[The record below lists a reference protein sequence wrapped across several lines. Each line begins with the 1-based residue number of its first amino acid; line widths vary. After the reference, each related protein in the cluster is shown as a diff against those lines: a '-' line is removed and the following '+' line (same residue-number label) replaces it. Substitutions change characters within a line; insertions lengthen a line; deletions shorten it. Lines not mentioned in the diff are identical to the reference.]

1 MQIIIGSARAGVRAR
16 VFNSLWY
23 FSFLINVTWVSL
35 FLCIQAHLL
44 FPSCVKH
51 REGIVVSKYFGP
63 FFVFRG
69 SLDITLFTIVHAS
82 THAYA
87 HTHAKILRTQRRI
100 RYFWHFTGQVYM
112 NLVTVV
118 TVALTVSS
126 NIIHSLYYC
135 YLIRSR
141 IVIAEYSPPIVYARS
156 YQHSSWHRFH
166 CSNTRVG
173 LVDRLVYYPRLLPH
187 KSSTKCLFY
196 NFALY
201 SSLLL
206 RFFFSAIAL
215 PVSRLKTYF
224 NKSGVAGGWGWNRGG
239 IACISTIC
247 WFV

>member
-1 MQIIIGSARAGVRAR
+1 M
-16 VFNSLWY
+16 
-23 FSFLINVTWVSL
+23 
-35 FLCIQAHLL
+35 
-44 FPSCVKH
+44 
-51 REGIVVSKYFGP
+51 
-63 FFVFRG
+63 FRG

-87 HTHAKILRTQRRI
+87 HIHAKILRTQRRI

-173 LVDRLVYYPRLLPH
+173 LIDRLVYYPQDYYP
-187 KSSTKCLFY
+187 T
-196 NFALY
+196 N
-201 SSLLL
+201 LL
-206 RFFFSAIAL
+206 RNVYSIISLFTRVYFSDFFFSAIAL

-224 NKSGVAGGWGWNRGG
+224 NKSRV
-239 IACISTIC
+239 
-247 WFV
+247 